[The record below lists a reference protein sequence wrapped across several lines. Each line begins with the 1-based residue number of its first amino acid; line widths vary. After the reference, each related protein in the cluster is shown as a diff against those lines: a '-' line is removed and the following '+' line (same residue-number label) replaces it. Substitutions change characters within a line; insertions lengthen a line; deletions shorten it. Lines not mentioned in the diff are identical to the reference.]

1 VEDLT
6 QFLENMAFAVSVSE
20 SLLTKVKSLE
30 LKNQAG
36 NIGGKR
42 KWLMIQSQIC
52 SLESEMLKQQDM

>member
-1 VEDLT
+1 
-6 QFLENMAFAVSVSE
+6 MAFAVSVSE
-20 SLLTKVKSLE
+20 NLHIKVKSLE

-52 SLESEMLKQQDM
+52 SLESEMPKQQDMKLFQLKLLS